1 MDLIWTEGS
10 GSKRLNK
17 VSPCL
22 IMLFWFRPQLCP
34 MYTNMLGIE
43 GCLSVCIS
51 RWCCWG
57 FSPRVQMEPNW
68 VGCYWIVYLLSK
80 ATWWWIEDTCYVNE
94 QVGFR
99 ASLKMSSTRRLWNQG
114 LNQELCGWE
123 FWKHELQIVCT
134 RVLCLRSSN
143 EDGNLLCSS
152 LKIYD
157 VHIWVEFVVSP
168 MVIQDA
174 NIADDLGGWL

>member
-1 MDLIWTEGS
+1 
-10 GSKRLNK
+10 
-17 VSPCL
+17 
-22 IMLFWFRPQLCP
+22 
-34 MYTNMLGIE
+34 
-43 GCLSVCIS
+43 
-51 RWCCWG
+51 
-57 FSPRVQMEPNW
+57 
-68 VGCYWIVYLLSK
+68 
-80 ATWWWIEDTCYVNE
+80 
-94 QVGFR
+94 
-99 ASLKMSSTRRLWNQG
+99 MSSTRRLWNQG

-152 LKIYD
+152 LKIDD

-174 NIADDLGGWL
+174 NIADDLGGWLQSSIMSYLPSHTAMVAGILKEEKSGMWLKKEKRRKIFCNPSWYLFEGRRKVQCGCCEHFLQYNIRKVQQMVWDVTCFIILTPFCPVWI